1 MPVSPP
7 ARATVKAKFA
17 ALGLKAEIMIQ
28 AAK

>member
-17 ALGLKAEIMIQ
+17 APGLKAEIMIQ